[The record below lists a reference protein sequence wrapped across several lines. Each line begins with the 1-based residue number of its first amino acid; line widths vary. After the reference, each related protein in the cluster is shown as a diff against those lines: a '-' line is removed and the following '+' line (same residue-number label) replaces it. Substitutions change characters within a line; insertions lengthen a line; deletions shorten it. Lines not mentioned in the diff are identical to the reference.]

1 MIGLFILAI
10 CVAGMALAV
19 LVVTAVLIYEEKH
32 GDILRE
38 ESEDINWN
46 SSL

>member
-1 MIGLFILAI
+1 MIAFLLIAI

-32 GDILRE
+32 GMFSKEYE
-38 ESEDINWN
+38 EFDWN
-46 SSL
+46 L

>member
-32 GDILRE
+32 GMFSKEYE
-38 ESEDINWN
+38 EFDWN
-46 SSL
+46 L